1 MGVIVKASLGLTIV
15 VAVLSMGLAFSGL
28 HESNPMVGVMLF
40 LALAIVFNVGC
51 VFWGLKQTASQ
62 NGYLQQLLAAAGIG
76 LVAGVLIFAFSFLM
90 LTVLMPDHLEESK
103 GAMIDWLEA
112 AEMPD
117 QMREAQI
124 VAVESKSPA
133 GEATGG
139 LIGTFFTS
147 LIVGAIVGIFLR
159 KK

>member
-1 MGVIVKASLGLTIV
+1 M
-15 VAVLSMGLAFSGL
+15 
-28 HESNPMVGVMLF
+28 HESNPVVGGLLF
-40 LALAIVFNVGC
+40 IALAIVFNVGC

-76 LVAGVLIFAFSFLM
+76 LVAGVLIFVFSFLM
-90 LTVLMPDHLEESK
+90 LTVLMPDYLE
-103 GAMIDWLEA
+103 
-112 AEMPD
+112 
-117 QMREAQI
+117 Q
-124 VAVESKSPA
+124 SKSPV